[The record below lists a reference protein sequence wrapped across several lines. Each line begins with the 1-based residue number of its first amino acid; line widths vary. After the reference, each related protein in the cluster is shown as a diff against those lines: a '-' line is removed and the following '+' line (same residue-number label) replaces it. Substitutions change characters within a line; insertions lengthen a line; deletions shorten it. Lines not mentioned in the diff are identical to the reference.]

1 MVVFGGL
8 LWVSRCF
15 LFFPDG
21 DLCKQIRKRPS
32 MMVDKL
38 FHKCRRREL
47 HLKYC
52 IGITG
57 PLIRCLESSCL
68 ALALAE
74 HVFCLHEAAC
84 IALIDTPPFGSVT
97 TGLDIPL
104 CQVSTSDPQASIKQ
118 SLILSSNLVVQLMYW
133 LLFYALLVLAIK
145 NAWVWKNTSLPSV
158 VS

>member
-68 ALALAE
+68 ALALALALAD
-74 HVFCLHEAAC
+74 HVFCLHELGC
-84 IALIDTPPFGSVT
+84 IA
-97 TGLDIPL
+97 
-104 CQVSTSDPQASIKQ
+104 
-118 SLILSSNLVVQLMYW
+118 
-133 LLFYALLVLAIK
+133 
-145 NAWVWKNTSLPSV
+145 
-158 VS
+158 

>member
-1 MVVFGGL
+1 MGCCG
-8 LWVSRCF
+8 F
-15 LFFPDG
+15 LVASFFFPDG

-118 SLILSSNLVVQLMYW
+118 SLILGSNLVVQLMYW